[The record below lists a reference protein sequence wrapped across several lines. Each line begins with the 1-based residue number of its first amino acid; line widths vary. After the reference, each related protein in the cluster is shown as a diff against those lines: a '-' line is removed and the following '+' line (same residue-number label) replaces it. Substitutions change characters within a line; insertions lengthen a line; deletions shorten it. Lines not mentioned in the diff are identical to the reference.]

1 MNIVTSEKFSVL
13 TIFSKSIKKLIHY
26 DNWEKEDKI
35 YNNLMM
41 TLL

>member
-1 MNIVTSEKFSVL
+1 MNIVTSEKFSIL
-13 TIFSKSIKKLIHY
+13 TIFGTSITKLIHY
-26 DNWEKEDKI
+26 DNWEKEDEI